1 MVPPQRYE
9 SEQDVLEMKSRES
22 TRSKSRE
29 FTRSDR
35 TTPCGAT
42 PGQVNSKSSQVP
54 HYRLSEGAAIQQ
66 RPGASTSATPQEPP
80 YALPSIIKFLFLS
93 MLYAQARH
101 LVLSQ
106 MWR

>member
-9 SEQDVLEMKSRES
+9 SEQDEEMKSRES

-35 TTPCGAT
+35 TTPRGAT

-54 HYRLSEGAAIQQ
+54 HQRLSEGAAIQQ
-66 RPGASTSATPQEPP
+66 RPGASTSATPPEPS

>member
-1 MVPPQRYE
+1 ME
-9 SEQDVLEMKSRES
+9 EIKSRES
-22 TRSKSRE
+22 TRSKSHANM
-29 FTRSDR
+29 RSDR
-35 TTPCGAT
+35 TTLCGAT
-42 PGQVNSKSSQVP
+42 LGQVYSKSSQVP
-54 HYRLSEGAAIQQ
+54 YYRQSEGAANK
-66 RPGASTSATPQEPP
+66 RPGASTSATPPEPS